1 MIFAHLRSRR
11 LVPLLAADALT
22 GATRARALAHLE
34 TCGRCKVE
42 HDELRAFLGRLEED
56 PLRAAVRAAELPIAL
71 PVLLARVEQ
80 GIDLALAGPR
90 PRPVRPMGL
99 GLAAIATALAVAIA
113 VPMILERTKKREPEA
128 AALTPEGLASP
139 LTPEVSA
146 SALDRLERNVAREQA
161 ARYLN
166 EAQDVLA
173 TVAASP
179 RDCERGERRVDL
191 EAESRRSRQ
200 LLARRALLLD
210 VDERAVA
217 GAQPV
222 LDDVEQIL
230 REVASMEACARFRD
244 VERLQG
250 EIERRQLL
258 MKVRLMQRELL
269 G

>member
-1 MIFAHLRSRR
+1 MMFDHLRFRR
-11 LVPLLAADALT
+11 GVPLLAADALT
-22 GATRARALAHLE
+22 GAERSKTLAHLA
-34 TCGRCKVE
+34 TCGPCRAE
-42 HDELRAFLGRLEED
+42 LDEARAFLDHLGED
-56 PLRAAVRAAELPIAL
+56 PLRAAVRQGELPVPS
-71 PVLLARVEQ
+71 PVLRARVEAA
-80 GIDLALAGPR
+80 IDQAVAGPR
-90 PRPVRPMGL
+90 PVASSPWRFGR
-99 GLAAIATALAVAIA
+99 LAAVAAALALAIA
-113 VPMILERTKKREPEA
+113 SPAVVHRLKGREPERAEA
-128 AALTPEGLASP
+128 A
-139 LTPEVSA
+139 PEVSA
-146 SALDRLERNVAREQA
+146 EALTRLERNVAREQTA
-161 ARYLN
+161 HYLN

-173 TVAASP
+173 TVASSP
-179 RDCERGERRVDL
+179 RDCEKAERRVDV
-191 EAESRRSRQ
+191 EAESRRSRE

-210 VDERAVA
+210 AHEGAVA

>member
-1 MIFAHLRSRR
+1 MMFAHLRLRH
-11 LVPLLAADALT
+11 LVSLLAAEALT
-22 GATRARALAHLE
+22 GKERAAVQAHALSCARCRA
-34 TCGRCKVE
+34 E
-42 HDELRAFLGRLEED
+42 HDLTRAFLGRLGED
-56 PLRAAVRAAELPIAL
+56 PLRAEVRRGEVPLPL
-71 PVLLARVEQ
+71 PVLVYRVQE
-80 GIDLALAGPR
+80 GIDRALAGPR
-90 PRPVRPMGL
+90 PAAARPWSIGQVAA
-99 GLAAIATALAVAIA
+99 LAAALALAVAIPALYQRTSVRVPDLAA
-113 VPMILERTKKREPEA
+113 V
-128 AALTPEGLASP
+128 
-139 LTPEVSA
+139 TPEVSA
-146 SALDRLERNVAREQA
+146 EALTRLERNVAREQT

-173 TVAASP
+173 TVASSP
-179 RDCERGERRVDL
+179 RDCEKAERRVDV
-191 EAESRRSRQ
+191 EAESRRSRE

-210 VDERAVA
+210 AHEGAVA
-217 GAQPV
+217 SAQPV

>member
-1 MIFAHLRSRR
+1 MMFAHLRLRH

-22 GATRARALAHLE
+22 GNERAAVDADALSCARCRAERDE
-34 TCGRCKVE
+34 T
-42 HDELRAFLGRLEED
+42 RAFLSRLGED
-56 PLRAAVRAAELPIAL
+56 PLRAEVRNAEPPLAL
-71 PVLLARVEQ
+71 PVLLDRVQQ
-80 GIDLALAGPR
+80 GIDRALAGPR
-90 PRPVRPMGL
+90 PAAVRPWGL
-99 GLAAIATALAVAIA
+99 GAMAALATALALAVA
-113 VPMILERTKKREPEA
+113 VPALYQRTSVRVPEPA
-128 AALTPEGLASP
+128 AVTA
-139 LTPEVSA
+139 EVSA
-146 SALDRLERNVAREQA
+146 EALTRLERNVAREQT

-173 TVAASP
+173 TVASSP
-179 RDCERGERRVDL
+179 RDCEKAERRVDV
-191 EAESRRSRQ
+191 EAESRRSRE

-210 VDERAVA
+210 AHEGATA

>member
-1 MIFAHLRSRR
+1 MMFDHLRLRR

-22 GATRARALAHLE
+22 GKERVRVLAHA
-34 TCGRCKVE
+34 TACGRCRAE
-42 HDELRAFLGRLEED
+42 YEETTALLRRLGEDSLRAEVR
-56 PLRAAVRAAELPIAL
+56 RAESPVPL
-71 PVLLARVEQ
+71 PVLLARVEA
-80 GIDLALAGPR
+80 GIDRALAHPPPR
-90 PRPVRPMGL
+90 AVGHGGVGRWSM
-99 GLAAIATALAVAIA
+99 LAAALVLAVAGPAA
-113 VPMILERTKKREPEA
+113 VRRMKSREPER
-128 AALTPEGLASP
+128 ALPAPEVAELA
-139 LTPEVSA
+139 PEVSA
-146 SALDRLERNVAREQA
+146 EALTRLERNVAREQT

-173 TVAASP
+173 TVASAP
-179 RDCERGERRVDL
+179 RDCLKSERRVDV
-191 EAESRRSRQ
+191 EAESRRSRE

-210 VDERAVA
+210 ANEGAVA

-230 REVASMEACARFRD
+230 REVASMDACARFHD
-244 VERLQG
+244 VERLRG

>member
-1 MIFAHLRSRR
+1 MMFAHLRLRH
-11 LVPLLAADALT
+11 LVPLLAANALT
-22 GATRARALAHLE
+22 GAERTLVLAHVGSCARCRAEHAE
-34 TCGRCKVE
+34 TGA
-42 HDELRAFLGRLEED
+42 LLNRLAED
-56 PLRAAVRAAELPIAL
+56 PLHAEVRHAELPLPL
-71 PVLLARVEQ
+71 PVLLERVQE
-80 GIDLALAGPR
+80 GIDRALAGPR
-90 PRPVRPMGL
+90 P
-99 GLAAIATALAVAIA
+99 
-113 VPMILERTKKREPEA
+113 A
-128 AALTPEGLASP
+128 AALPWRMGPVAALAAALVTAIAIPVLYQRAIVRIPERADLA
-139 LTPEVSA
+139 PEVSA
-146 SALDRLERNVAREQA
+146 EALTRLERNVAREQT

-173 TVAASP
+173 TVASSP
-179 RDCERGERRVDL
+179 RDCEKAERRVDV
-191 EAESRRSRQ
+191 EAESRRSRE

-210 VDERAVA
+210 AHEGATA

>member
-1 MIFAHLRSRR
+1 MILAHLRLRR
-11 LVPLLAADALT
+11 LVSLLAAEALS
-22 GATRARALAHLE
+22 GAERARVQAHVEACGRCQSEYHETRAFLSRVHEDPLCAAVRGAEVPVPLAVLRERVDRGIDRALASPK
-34 TCGRCKVE
+34 GR
-42 HDELRAFLGRLEED
+42 
-56 PLRAAVRAAELPIAL
+56 
-71 PVLLARVEQ
+71 
-80 GIDLALAGPR
+80 R
-90 PRPVRPMGL
+90 PRPWLIGMAVL
-99 GLAAIATALAVAIA
+99 ATALALGIA
-113 VPMILERTKKREPEA
+113 VPVLLERTTPPAPEA
-128 AALTPEGLASP
+128 LA

-146 SALDRLERNVAREQA
+146 DALARLERNVAREQA
-161 ARYLN
+161 ASYLS

-173 TVAASP
+173 TVASSP
-179 RDCERGERRVDL
+179 RDCERGERRVDV
-191 EAESRRSRQ
+191 EAESRRSRE

-210 VDERAVA
+210 IHEGAVA

-250 EIERRQLL
+250 EIERRKLL